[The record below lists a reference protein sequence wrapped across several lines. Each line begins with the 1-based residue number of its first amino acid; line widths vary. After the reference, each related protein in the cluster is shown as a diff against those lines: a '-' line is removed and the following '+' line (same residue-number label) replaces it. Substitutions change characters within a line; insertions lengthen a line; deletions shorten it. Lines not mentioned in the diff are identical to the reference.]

1 MTDKGLTRWLDDH
14 SSRYPR
20 NRFRMQNDYR
30 DFLFNISQSF
40 QKTDLYKI
48 RTGQNKHNFA
58 KARINRSWGL

>member
-1 MTDKGLTRWLDDH
+1 MTGKGLARWLNDH
-14 SSRYPR
+14 SRRYPR

-30 DFLFNISQSF
+30 DFLFDISQSF

-48 RTGQNKHNFA
+48 RTGQSKHNFA

>member
-1 MTDKGLTRWLDDH
+1 MTDKGIVRWLDDH
-14 SSRYPR
+14 SKRYPR
-20 NRFRMQNDYR
+20 NRFIMLCDYR

-40 QKTDLYKI
+40 QKTDLYKT